1 MNSEVKQNQSL
12 GEEKPA
18 AGGTSDRNEI
28 NDQRLEGTKSRMEIR
43 FETQAVEE
51 NQEELDLNE

>member
-1 MNSEVKQNQSL
+1 MKQNQSL